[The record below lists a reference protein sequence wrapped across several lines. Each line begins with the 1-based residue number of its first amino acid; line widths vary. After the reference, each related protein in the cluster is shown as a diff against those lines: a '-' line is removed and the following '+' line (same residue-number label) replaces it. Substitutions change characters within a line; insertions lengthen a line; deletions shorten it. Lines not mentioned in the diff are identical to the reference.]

1 MLHRIR
7 PWLLA
12 ALVPIVVA
20 ATPPRQTLPTAPN
33 AEGTPTPNLVAI
45 HDPNSPSYTGNCLTC
60 HEAVLRQT
68 SKDPRV
74 PHIHQ
79 EMIVYTP
86 GFNPRH
92 GVTNAVCV
100 QCHRSTDVRDGSAAG
115 LRVQVDRKIC
125 ALCHGPSGPGKR
137 LYE

>member
-1 MLHRIR
+1 MRHRIR
-7 PWLLA
+7 PSLVA
-12 ALVPIVVA
+12 ALMPLLVA
-20 ATPPRQTLPTAPN
+20 ATPPRQPLRAVPQP
-33 AEGTPTPNLVAI
+33 EGTPPVNLVAI
-45 HDPNSPSYTGNCLTC
+45 HDPDSPGYNGNCLSC

-100 QCHRSTDVRDGSAAG
+100 QCHRATDVRDGSAAG

>member
-1 MLHRIR
+1 MRHLAR
-7 PWLLA
+7 LCLVAA
-12 ALVPIVVA
+12 ALPPLVA
-20 ATPPRQTLPTAPN
+20 AVPVRQRVTATLDAAGTTPV
-33 AEGTPTPNLVAI
+33 NLVAV
-45 HDPNSPSYTGNCLTC
+45 HDPAAPGYDGNCLGC
-60 HEAVLRQT
+60 HGAVLRQT

-86 GFNPRH
+86 GFNPRR

-115 LRVQVDRKIC
+115 LRVQVDRKTC
-125 ALCHGPSGPGKR
+125 ALCHGPSGPGKA
-137 LYE
+137 LYK